1 MLQYLGTSWKVRI
14 SVSKYAPLT
23 VLLLQMATAIRPG
36 PEKMTEKTFIEINFS
51 LWCLKE
57 TKQNSICCCPEKAS
71 IKYEI
76 RILLVGSIS
85 AFCRMTWKPA
95 TSCWVNALLNH
106 IGTNKIY
113 YIGALG
119 VLGWLTHGSGSWFH
133 FQGQLYKFGAGL
145 GLSQTPSGN
154 PQSSYFTLLFS
165 LEQPLSGCFSCCCVA
180 LLSPWSVNYTDCMHT
195 SWLVK
200 GLLFAS
206 EIHHFCLN

>member
-1 MLQYLGTSWKVRI
+1 MHPSQCCCYRWPQQYDPALRKWQRKPLLKSTSAYDVWK
-14 SVSKYAPLT
+14 
-23 VLLLQMATAIRPG
+23 
-36 PEKMTEKTFIEINFS
+36 
-51 LWCLKE
+51 
-57 TKQNSICCCPEKAS
+57 KQNKTASVVVQKKAS

-76 RILLVGSIS
+76 HILLVGSIS

-95 TSCWVNALLNH
+95 TSCWVNALSNH

-180 LLSPWSVNYTDCMHT
+180 LLFPWSVNYTDCMHT